1 MARRRRDSILNS
13 TKLKSCENTTGVEAK
28 TKRKRER
35 RGVRRRRGDEG
46 DEEEE
51 EEEQEEEQEET
62 QSCFKLCCFP

>member
-35 RGVRRRRGDEG
+35 RGVRRRRGEEG

-51 EEEQEEEQEET
+51 EEEEEET